1 MFATDSDVAS
11 SHGCATT
18 DFWLAP
24 VRGSF
29 ARVTSC
35 SRAFDMVRVL
45 AVAGQELA
53 EFKWQPSTSSD
64 AVHHIWRRNFE
75 VSPALCYTVFKAI
88 GTTLRSVIVHVPER
102 SLLKGRKTYNLQETL
117 VLLSRTRDLDAVAFL
132 SDPDWDAGD
141 LLRSLKVPEVR
152 RGLAMRSASSNRWP
166 RVLHG

>member
-75 VSPALCYTVFKAI
+75 VSPALCYHTASHCGCIVIAPI
-88 GTTLRSVIVHVPER
+88 LR
-102 SLLKGRKTYNLQETL
+102 LKETIKQHI
-117 VLLSRTRDLDAVAFL
+117 DI
-132 SDPDWDAGD
+132 
-141 LLRSLKVPEVR
+141 
-152 RGLAMRSASSNRWP
+152 
-166 RVLHG
+166 